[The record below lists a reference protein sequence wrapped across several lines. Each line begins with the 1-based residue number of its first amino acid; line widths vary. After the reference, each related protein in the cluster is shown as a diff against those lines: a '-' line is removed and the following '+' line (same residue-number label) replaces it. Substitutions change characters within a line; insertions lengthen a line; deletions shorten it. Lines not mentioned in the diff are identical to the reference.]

1 LRGQRVDYFGA
12 GPAALPG
19 PVLQQLAQDVNCYGN
34 TGVSIL
40 ELSHRSAA
48 YEEIQD
54 NAVRR
59 LRNLLQLDDDFEVLF
74 LGGGASL
81 QFAMLP
87 LNFASVEHPGAY
99 VLTGHWS
106 VKAYEEACRAA
117 TARVAASTQ
126 TDGFRKI
133 PGPEELD
140 IQPTDAYLHIT
151 SNNTIVGS
159 QWRQFPDVP
168 VPLVAD
174 MSSDILSRR
183 FPARQFHMI
192 YAGAQKNLGPAGV
205 TVVLIR
211 KSWVDSA
218 ETNAEIPVMLRYS
231 THIKASS
238 RYNTPPVF
246 AVHTLGLVLQW
257 VEEQGGVEE
266 MERRNS
272 RKAALLYSAIDES
285 GGFYQGVVEPESRSY
300 MNVTFRLPNAELEK
314 EFLAKAKEAGF
325 HGLAGHRSVGGCR
338 VSLYNAVSEAACERL
353 TAFMEAFRHQ
363 H

>member
-1 LRGQRVDYFGA
+1 MSGQRVDYFGA
-12 GPAALPG
+12 GPAALPE
-19 PVLQQLAQDVNCYGN
+19 PVLKQLAQDVLSYGN
-34 TGVSIL
+34 TGISIL

-54 NAVRR
+54 NAIRR
-59 LRNLLQLDDDFEVLF
+59 LKTLLQLDDDFEVLF

-87 LNFASVEHPGAY
+87 LNFASQERPGAY
-99 VLTGHWS
+99 AITGHWS

-117 TARVAASTQ
+117 SARIAASGQ
-126 TDGFRKI
+126 ADGFRRI
-133 PGPEELD
+133 PSPQDLD

-159 QWRQFPDVP
+159 QWREFPDVP

-183 FPARQFHMI
+183 VPAHQFHMI

-205 TVVLIR
+205 TVVIVR
-211 KSWVDSA
+211 RSWVDSA
-218 ETNAEIPVMLRYS
+218 ETSAELPVMLRYA
-231 THIKASS
+231 THIKSAS

-266 MERRNS
+266 MERQS
-272 RKAALLYSAIDES
+272 ARKAALLYSTIDAS
-285 GGFYQGVVEPESRSY
+285 DGFYHGVVEPESRSQ
-300 MNVTFRLPNAELEK
+300 MNVTFRLPSPELEK
-314 EFLAKAKEAGF
+314 EFLAQAKEAGF

-338 VSLYNAVSEAACERL
+338 VSLYNAVSEASCERL
-353 TAFMEAFRHQ
+353 ASFMEAFRHK